1 MSTQQQIQAW
11 QQALSQKQQE
21 KADQQTILRVQQEQL
36 AKAENARIDAELNVQ
51 RAIARG
57 APDAEVKALVRQSDQ
72 FDDAESDAR
81 IAAAKT

>member
-1 MSTQQQIQAW
+1 MSTQLQIQAW

-57 APDAEVKALVRQSDQ
+57 APDAEVKALVRQADQ